1 MDRRVWSGFGLDGVD
16 GTSTW
21 VLFRPYLANR
31 CPDRS
36 RLFCAGK
43 PSFTPFFRLP
53 ELAERSTIGCAS
65 PNSTWHGQNEH
76 ISSVLGGNSVDF
88 FGLWLV
94 LKPRVIRVWEALIRV
109 KRTGGS
115 CATAKSLQ
123 KSIAPSLSS
132 YPTRIGR
139 SIARFKR
146 RNCTFSTHLLASI
159 TDRNSACRTHFAPDL
174 QDCSLVMLVAYTSRS
189 FSARSLSLASIFG
202 LF

>member
-1 MDRRVWSGFGLDGVD
+1 MALLGLFLVRRVWSGFGLDGVD

-76 ISSVLGGNSVDF
+76 ISSVLGETFVDF
-88 FGLWLV
+88 LVLWLV
-94 LKPRVIRVWEALIRV
+94 LKPRVIRFWEALIRV

-115 CATAKSLQ
+115 CVTE
-123 KSIAPSLSS
+123 PSPQTDIVPPLSS
-132 YPTRIGR
+132 
-139 SIARFKR
+139 
-146 RNCTFSTHLLASI
+146 
-159 TDRNSACRTHFAPDL
+159 
-174 QDCSLVMLVAYTSRS
+174 
-189 FSARSLSLASIFG
+189 
-202 LF
+202 